1 MAAFVSADLKAAW
14 LRILLFVTV
23 AAAMVTNWGSPADF
37 LKQFL
42 VSAVML
48 GAIAVGISRIVRFN
62 LLGLFLIVVCTSL
75 IAGAAELIPQP
86 NAYYKANG
94 YGILAV
100 LILFLAW
107 PLVSWGPPGR
117 AGPTLP
123 EKTTQG
129 RANASKQAR

>member
-1 MAAFVSADLKAAW
+1 
-14 LRILLFVTV
+14 V
-23 AAAMVTNWGSPADF
+23 AAAMVTNWASPADF

-48 GAIAVGISRIVRFN
+48 GVIAVGISRIVRFN

-86 NAYYKANG
+86 SAYYKANG

-100 LILFLAW
+100 LILLLAW
-107 PLVSWGPPGR
+107 PLMSWARRGR
-117 AGPTLP
+117 TAPNV
-123 EKTTQG
+123 
-129 RANASKQAR
+129 A